1 MKRIIDIEMDRTRHL
16 KYGMNTMIEVEKQL
30 GKPLTTLASE
40 SFKLGDLRTLL
51 YLGLKWEDNT
61 LNPDTVGDLMDIS
74 IEKNGMQYISDKLG
88 QAIQGA
94 FGQMGA
100 NAIPS

>member
-1 MKRIIDIEMDRTRHL
+1 MRKIIDIEMDKTRHL
-16 KYGMNTMIEVEKQL
+16 KYGMNTMIQVEKEL
-30 GKPLTTLASE
+30 GKPLSTLANE
-40 SFKLGDLRTLL
+40 QFKLADLRTLL
-51 YLGLKWEDNT
+51 YLGLKWEDNQLT
-61 LNPDTVGDLMDIS
+61 PDSVGDLMDIA
-74 IEKNGMQYISDKLG
+74 IEKHGMQYISEQLG